1 MDIFIGFIT
10 GIISGFGVGGG
21 SLLVLYLTAFA
32 GVDQYTAGG
41 VNLLYFTGCAPTAL
55 ISHIRQKRILF
66 KAAGLCLLTGIPL
79 SVIAAI
85 ISGNLDTEWL
95 KKGFGVVLLYIGIKE
110 LCAKKTKTEE
120 KNSR

>member
-1 MDIFIGFIT
+1 MRLLDILVGFLT

-55 ISHIRQKRILF
+55 LSHIRKKRILF
-66 KAAGLCLLTGIPL
+66 KEAGFCILAGIPL

-85 ISGNLDTEWL
+85 ISSQLDTELL

-110 LCAKKTKTEE
+110 LFAKSKE